1 MSRRAWADTA
11 SSQSQSGASLL
22 MKTLS
27 KMSLT
32 IYFKRRHRVI
42 RELVL
47 GAGIPLIM
55 ETPVQ
60 EPEPAINYKKSLLAG
75 EVVYRHEGD
84 AAKIG
89 TDKRDIALL
98 YSLCK

>member
-1 MSRRAWADTA
+1 MQFRLIVA
-11 SSQSQSGASLL
+11 
-22 MKTLS
+22 
-27 KMSLT
+27 
-32 IYFKRRHRVI
+32 
-42 RELVL
+42 VL

-60 EPEPAINYKKSLLAG
+60 DPEPPINYKKSLEAG
-75 EVVYRHEGD
+75 EVVYRNEG
-84 AAKIG
+84 AEKEVG